1 MCAPLCLSLVISLLG
16 WISLKPLE
24 GVGKRE
30 EARKAEKEVR
40 RPRERGGAL
49 PPHKDHLFV
58 LSRGER
64 VCAPWDAE
72 LLSWGSSPPPVQP
85 SPHPPPPPRWGER
98 IFSAID
104 EAGAKVPLTDR
115 SLFVSGS
122 MFFRLWRFYGN
133 HKKTTP
139 NVSPLPIALF
149 VFAPRRWLS
158 ARGFWPGA
166 AQRQPGFVAT
176 PPHPPFWFFPV
187 TGGLGEGSCQGNR
200 LLYLRLYLL
209 NFQPMKFFPSY
220 LGIRK
225 TVI

>member
-72 LLSWGSSPPPVQP
+72 LLRWGSF
-85 SPHPPPPPRWGER
+85 PHPCPAIPHPTSLHLPASGER

-104 EAGAKVPLTDR
+104 EAGAKVPVTDR
-115 SLFVSGS
+115 SLFVSGN

-139 NVSPLPIALF
+139 NASPLPIALF
-149 VFAPRRWLS
+149 VFAPRRRLS
-158 ARGFWPGA
+158 ARGFSPGA
-166 AQRQPGFVAT
+166 AQRQPGFVAIR
-176 PPHPPFWFFPV
+176 PHPPFWFFPI

-209 NFQPMKFFPSY
+209 NFQPMKFFHHIWESE
-220 LGIRK
+220 K
-225 TVI
+225 Q